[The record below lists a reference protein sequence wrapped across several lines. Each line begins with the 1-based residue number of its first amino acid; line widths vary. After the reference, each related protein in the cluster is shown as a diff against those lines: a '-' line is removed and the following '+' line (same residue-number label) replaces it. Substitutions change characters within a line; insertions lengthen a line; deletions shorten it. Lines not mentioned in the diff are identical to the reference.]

1 MEDRILTYDVYIQ
14 NSYLHSISELS
25 RLVAIPSVS
34 AYQQQQAECA
44 QMVKSMLLKRGFAV
58 ELLGHLDQAPV
69 VVGFKKGRIDKTLL
83 IYNHYDVQ
91 PVEPLELWTHP
102 PFEPIVIDNLLF
114 GRGVN
119 DDKGHFTD
127 RLLALDALLTI
138 DGELPCNI
146 LWVVEGEEET
156 TSQTLGEVIKD
167 HPGKFTA
174 DACIWEFGSINEN
187 DQPLLH
193 LGLRGICY
201 VELSVTTANQDIHS
215 GIGGSIMHNAAWRL
229 VWALRSLKGKDE
241 NVRIAG
247 FYNKVRPVSSI
258 TRKLIDALPDNA
270 PIYRKQ
276 YGITSFLKGIS
287 GGSDLWLAEAH
298 EPSCTICGI
307 TSGYQGPGPK
317 TIVPATASA
326 KVDFRLVP
334 DQNPEEILE
343 LLRAHLD
350 TNGFDDI
357 KIELIAKE
365 FPSVTDPDH
374 PFVRMVAETARDV
387 FGMPML
393 MVPSIG
399 GTGPSAKFL
408 EYYNFPIV
416 TVGIGHPTMQMHAP
430 DENLRLDLYIKG
442 AQQIARILKRFPSL
456 YS

>member
-1 MEDRILTYDVYIQ
+1 MQTYDAYI
-14 NSYLHSISELS
+14 HDHFPESITELS

-44 QMVKSMLLKRGFAV
+44 RLVRSMLMQRGFTV
-58 ELLGHLDQAPV
+58 ELLGDQDRAPV
-69 VVGFKKGRIDKTLL
+69 VLGVRKGRVDKTLL

-91 PVEPLELWTHP
+91 PVEPLELWENP
-102 PFEPIVIDNLLF
+102 PFEPIIKDGLLF

-127 RLLALDALLTI
+127 RLLALDAFLAI

-146 LWVVEGEEET
+146 KWVLEGEEET
-156 TSQTLGEVIKD
+156 TSQILGEVIRQNSV
-167 HPGKFTA
+167 KFSA
-174 DACIWEFGSINEN
+174 DACIWEFGTVNEY

-201 VELSVTTANQDIHS
+201 VELSVETANQDIHS
-215 GIGGSIMHNAAWRL
+215 GIGGSTMHNAAWRL

-241 NVRIAG
+241 NIRIAG
-247 FYNKVRPVSSI
+247 FYNKVKPISAT

-270 PIYRKQ
+270 PFYQEQ
-276 YGITSFLKGIS
+276 YGITSFLKDIP
-287 GGSDLWLAEAH
+287 GGAELWLAEAH

-307 TSGYQGPGPK
+307 TTGYQGPGPK
-317 TIVPATASA
+317 TIVPARASA

-334 DQNPEEILE
+334 DQNPDEILE
-343 LLRAHLD
+343 LLRVHLD
-350 TNGFDDI
+350 KNGFEDL
-357 KIELIAKE
+357 KIELLAKE

-374 PFVRMVAETARDV
+374 PFVRMVAESAREV
-387 FGMPML
+387 FGKPML

-399 GTGPSAKFL
+399 GTGPSAKFM
-408 EYYNFPIV
+408 EFFDFPIV

-430 DENLRLDLYIKG
+430 NENLRLDLYIKG
-442 AQQIARILKRFPSL
+442 AQQMVRILKRFS
-456 YS
+456 SMQ